1 VRIGRRIPV
10 MLAGA
15 LALTLV
21 GGVAAAVTA
30 AGPATAKACVT
41 SSGALRLSVG
51 GKCASGQTAITLG
64 ARGPKGAPGKTG
76 PRGPRGPQG
85 PAGAPASGG
94 ATRVNLSQF
103 LIDTG
108 TTPPTHYLGTAGPVS
123 LVATCA
129 GTTAAPSLTLTLS
142 AATESLTYTATD
154 VQSNNGAAATVA
166 LSHGSAVSLGSVS
179 LPADVANALITND
192 TLSDVITI
200 VVGAQD
206 GTQVTSTLDVEVNA
220 TPGDTACSVNGTLA
234 AA

>member
-15 LALTLV
+15 IAITLI

-30 AGPATAKACVT
+30 SPTTAKACVT
-41 SSGALRLSVG
+41 SGGALRLSVG

-64 ARGPKGAPGKTG
+64 QRGPKGSAGKTG
-76 PRGPRGPQG
+76 KTGARGPQG
-85 PAGAPASGG
+85 DPGTPGSDGG
-94 ATRVNLSQF
+94 ATRINLSQF
-103 LIDTG
+103 VIDTG
-108 TTPPTHYLGTAGPVS
+108 ATPPTHYLGTAGPVS

-154 VQSNNGAAATVA
+154 VKSNDGATPTVA
-166 LSHGSAVSLGSVS
+166 LYHGSAISLASAS
-179 LPADVANALITND
+179 LPADVADGTPDD
-192 TLSDVITI
+192 TMSDVITI

-206 GTQVTSTLDVEVNA
+206 GTQVTSTVDVEVNA
-220 TPGDTACSVNGTLA
+220 TPGDTACSVNGTIA